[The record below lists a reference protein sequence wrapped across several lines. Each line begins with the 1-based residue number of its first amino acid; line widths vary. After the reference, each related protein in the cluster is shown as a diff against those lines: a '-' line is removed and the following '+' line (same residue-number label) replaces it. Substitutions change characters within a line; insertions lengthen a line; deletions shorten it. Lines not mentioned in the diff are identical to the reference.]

1 MLNVEFS
8 ITENQGSVRG
18 KLQSGGRN
26 VCFTYPNYGN
36 YGIGHEKQVICYF
49 ISKRGISFSER
60 MTQKAKISMD
70 FQPIETRTRFPAI
83 CGTQSIKMIKLGL
96 LSQI

>member
-1 MLNVEFS
+1 MWSFQLLKIRGVLEANPNQVVEMTVLPTL
-8 ITENQGSVRG
+8 IMT
-18 KLQSGGRN
+18 
-26 VCFTYPNYGN
+26 N

-96 LSQI
+96 PSRI